1 VRLGIADRVAPPVK
15 EPPEFVG
22 DAEGPKKLDEEP
34 LLLTGVVILRA
45 KSEYV
50 STSTTLKDSS
60 QEVIEFKSLAYVP
73 CRDRHSMGDT
83 GQAECTPYI
92 RALASGR
99 ESINHN
105 FRIVVK

>member
-15 EPPEFVG
+15 VLPEFVG
-22 DAEGPKKLDEEP
+22 DAEGPKEP

-45 KSEYV
+45 NSEYV
-50 STSTTLKDSS
+50 STSTTLKDNS

-73 CRDRHSMGDT
+73 CCDRHSMRDT
-83 GQAECTPYI
+83 SQAECTPCI
-92 RALASGR
+92 RALAGGR